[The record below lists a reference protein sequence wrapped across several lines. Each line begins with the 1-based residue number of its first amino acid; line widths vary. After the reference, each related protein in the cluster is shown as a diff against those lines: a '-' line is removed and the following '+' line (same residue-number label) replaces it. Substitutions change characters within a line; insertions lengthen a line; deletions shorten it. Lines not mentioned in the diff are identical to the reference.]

1 MYRNT
6 KRHQRRGQSLV
17 GILIS
22 VFIMIGMAVFFLMPR
37 GGNDG
42 TPGKTVLRRSMDK
55 GEDVVTNSNI
65 SQIQQGISMFKEGN
79 EGKPPASLE
88 ELRHYLKD
96 YPAEM
101 WENPVD
107 HKPLVYN
114 PATGTICAEGPGCPA
129 LDSAAPVANPVAPGG
144 NPPPPPAPAAPSSPT
159 GPGGIHMNIPAP
171 GAGAADAMKE

>member
-1 MYRNT
+1 MHRNT
-6 KRHQRRGQSLV
+6 MRHQRRGQSLV

-129 LDSAAPVANPVAPGG
+129 PAAAAVANPVAPGA
-144 NPPPPPAPAAPSSPT
+144 NPPAPPQPAPASPT
-159 GPGGIHMNIPAP
+159 GPGGIHMNIPSP